1 MKQHIIYP
9 LLASRRRMLGMS
21 QQELAARAGLRRE
34 KVNRLESKYE
44 DIGLDELCRLLDAVG
59 LELSVS
65 DKRVASSARGSAR
78 QRQQLSVP
86 ASKQS
91 HNLMPGD
98 FEKAAFI
105 DGAKAKI
112 LDWGKVPR

>member
-1 MKQHIIYP
+1 MKSHIIYP

-21 QQELAARAGLRRE
+21 QQELAARAGMRRE
-34 KVNRLESKYE
+34 KVNRIESKYE

-59 LELSVS
+59 LEISVS
-65 DKRVASSARGSAR
+65 DKGASSAKGRAR
-78 QRQQLSVP
+78 KHHQLSVP
-86 ASKQS
+86 PAEQS
-91 HNLMPGD
+91 HNLKPGN

-105 DGAKAKI
+105 DGAKAKV